1 MRKTLMLMTGF
12 GLILLLLGYTGRYLP
27 FGDALA
33 VGRVQV
39 LAVLFLVGLAL
50 LAFREMRAGA
60 VALAAGVFCGV
71 PILSQ
76 GKANVDIPAD
86 GYTLYQKNLLAVA
99 WPREGLAEDIIASGA
114 DIVTLQ
120 EVTEHNLFY
129 MKPMFDAYPHQVFC
143 GFPGERSVAILT
155 RLPVIEGT
163 IHCDPENRAA
173 WLQVSLPDG
182 KPMWVMGVH
191 LFWPYPYP
199 QSEQVDTIVTHLA
212 GLDGR
217 KLVSG
222 DFNNVPWASVTAR
235 IEEAAGAERT
245 GAYRTTFPMFGPL
258 VPLPIDQVLLPRG
271 ATGHS
276 TLRPLGGSD
285 HLGVLT
291 RFSL

>member
-1 MRKTLMLMTGF
+1 MRKLLLLMTGV
-12 GLILLLLGYTGRYLP
+12 GLTLLILGYTGRYLP

-39 LAVLFLVGLAL
+39 LGVLFVVGLAL
-50 LAFREMRAGA
+50 LAFKEARIGA
-60 VALAAGVFCGV
+60 VALSAAVFAGV

-76 GKANVDIPAD
+76 GKTTVDLPAD

-99 WPREGLAEDIIASGA
+99 WPREGLAADIIASGA

-120 EVTEHNLFY
+120 EVTEHNLLY
-129 MKPMFDAYPHQVFC
+129 MKPMFDAYPYKVIC
-143 GFPGERSVAILT
+143 GYPGERSVAVLT
-155 RLPVIEGT
+155 RFPVVEGT
-163 IHCDPENRAA
+163 GHCDPENRAA
-173 WLQVSLPDG
+173 WVQVELPDG
-182 KPMWVMGVH
+182 KPMWIMGVH

-199 QSEQVDTIVTHLA
+199 QAEQVDNIVDHLDA
-212 GLDGR
+212 LDGR
-217 KLVSG
+217 KLVAG
-222 DFNNVPWASVTAR
+222 DFNNVPWASVTPR
-235 IEEAAGAERT
+235 MEQAAGAKRT

-271 ATGHS
+271 AKGES
-276 TLRPLGGSD
+276 ILRPLGGSD